1 VIPDPNPNLTDAQ
14 VTAALAVL
22 AYLPRWHNSSV
33 PDLFATLFQRI
44 KTMSVT
50 ISNLSA
56 DVAALAASLNADLA
70 VIAAEI
76 VKLQSGGTTTLT
88 AADQASL
95 NSVDATVKN
104 MQAELAA
111 FVLPATGPTGA
122 TGP

>member
-104 MQAELAA
+104 MQAELTA